1 MWSDSPQR
9 ARAAYFTCD
18 TNATV
23 EQPFCAPL
31 LAQILKM

>member
-1 MWSDSPQR
+1 VWSDSPQR

-23 EQPFCAPL
+23 EQPFSAPL
-31 LAQILKM
+31 LPQIYKM